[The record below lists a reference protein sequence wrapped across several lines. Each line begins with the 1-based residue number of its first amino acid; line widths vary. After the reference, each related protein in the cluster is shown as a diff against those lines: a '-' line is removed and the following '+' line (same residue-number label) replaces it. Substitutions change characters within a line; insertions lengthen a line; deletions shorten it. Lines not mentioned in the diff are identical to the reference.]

1 MKEDCKSHNHFGNL
15 KSFQRKGHLLY
26 TAFFNI
32 HYTVWKSSSESAS
45 ISICNRAD
53 LLIMHASK
61 TVNVNGV
68 QQSTTSHT
76 SVHKLNKKWFLQVQP
91 IISSETGD
99 TERHFSAHSWPHV
112 SQKSQVLS
120 QLLAAFLLM

>member
-1 MKEDCKSHNHFGNL
+1 MKEDSESHNHSDNL

-26 TAFFNI
+26 TAFNV
-32 HYTVWKSSSESAS
+32 HYTVWKSSPEAAS
-45 ISICNRAD
+45 IRICNKAD
-53 LLIMHASK
+53 LLTMHASK
-61 TVNVNGV
+61 TVNVKGV

-76 SVHKLNKKWFLQVQP
+76 SVHKLNKKWFQQVQP
-91 IISSETGD
+91 IMSSETGD